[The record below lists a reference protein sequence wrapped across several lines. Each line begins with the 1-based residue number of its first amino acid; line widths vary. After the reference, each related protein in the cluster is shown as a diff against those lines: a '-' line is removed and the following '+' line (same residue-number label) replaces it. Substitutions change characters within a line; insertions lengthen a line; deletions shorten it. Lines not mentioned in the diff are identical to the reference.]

1 MPGCALSRLT
11 SFLLLI
17 AVLTAP
23 PLQAAPAE
31 GSGLPLPR
39 FVSLRA
45 DEVNL
50 RTGPGKRYPIEWIYS
65 RKDLPVE
72 VVAEFESWRKI
83 RDWQGSE
90 GWVLQTMLSSRRM
103 MVVIGGPHP
112 LRANDSD
119 SGEPVAMV
127 EAGVLG
133 RLLQC
138 PRNRDFCRAEIGR
151 TQGWLRRDEI
161 WGVYKGEWIE

>member
-1 MPGCALSRLT
+1 MPGRDLSRLT
-11 SFLLLI
+11 PFLLLL
-17 AVLTAP
+17 AMLTVP
-23 PLQAAPAE
+23 PVQAAPAE

-50 RTGPGKRYPIEWIYS
+50 RTGPGTRYPIEWIYS

-72 VVAEFESWRKI
+72 VVAEFETWRKI

-112 LRANDSD
+112 LRASDSD
-119 SGEPVAMV
+119 SAEAVAMV

-138 PRNRDFCRAEIGR
+138 PRNRDYCRAEFGR